1 MRALIVD
8 DEAPARARLARLVE
22 ALDGWEVAG
31 EAADGIDAL
40 TQVASVNPDVVL
52 LDVRMPRMDGMEA
65 ARHLAALD
73 TPPAVIFTTAYDE
86 YALAAFDANAVAY
99 LLKPVRGD
107 RLEAALQRAC
117 RPSRAQLGALN
128 AGAARR
134 HLAARIGERL
144 QLVPVARVRAF
155 SADSKYVVARYPDGE
170 LVLNETLK
178 ELEHEFAGAFI
189 RVHRNTL
196 VAAEHVE
203 SFDGERVTL
212 AGMDAPI
219 DVSRRHAPALR
230 RFLRG
235 H

>member
-22 ALDGWEVAG
+22 AIDGWQIVG
-31 EAADGIDAL
+31 EAADGLDAL
-40 TQVASVNPDVVL
+40 AQVSSVNPDVVL
-52 LDVRMPRMDGMEA
+52 LDVRMPRMDGLET

-86 YALAAFDANAVAY
+86 YALAAFDAHAVAY

-107 RLEAALQRAC
+107 RLADVLHHAC
-117 RPSRAQLGALN
+117 RPSRAQLGALQT
-128 AGAARR
+128 GTPRR

-155 SADSKYVVARYPDGE
+155 AADNKYVVARYPDGE

-178 ELEHEFAGAFI
+178 ELEQEFSDAFI

-196 VAAEHVE
+196 VATEHVE

-212 AGMDAPI
+212 AGIDAPVE
-219 DVSRRHAPALR
+219 VSRRHAAALR
-230 RFLRG
+230 KFLRG
-235 H
+235 R

>member
-8 DEAPARARLARLVE
+8 DEAPARARLMRLVS

-31 EAADGIDAL
+31 EAGDGLDAL
-40 TQVASVNPDVVL
+40 SQVSAVNPDVVL

-107 RLEAALQRAC
+107 RLEDALRRAC

-128 AGAARR
+128 AGAPRR

-144 QLVPVARVRAF
+144 QLIPVARVRAF
-155 SADSKYVVARYPDGE
+155 SADNKYVVARHPEGE

-178 ELEHEFAGAFI
+178 ELEQEFAGAFI

-196 VAAEHVE
+196 VAVDHVE
-203 SFDGERVTL
+203 SFDGERVVL
-212 AGMDAPI
+212 AGIGEPVE
-219 DVSRRHAPALR
+219 VSRRHTAALR
-230 RFLRG
+230 RLLRG
-235 H
+235 R